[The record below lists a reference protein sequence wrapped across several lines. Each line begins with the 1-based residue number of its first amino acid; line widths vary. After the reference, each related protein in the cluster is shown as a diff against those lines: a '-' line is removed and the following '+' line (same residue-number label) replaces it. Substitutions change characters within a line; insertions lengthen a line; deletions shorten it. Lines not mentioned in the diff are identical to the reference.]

1 MCITAKHI
9 KFSIKKRNVLY
20 FIFKRVYIYIYMYNT
35 LTSFQFPTPQLHA
48 KSEALISFALQW
60 MHPVPP
66 PV

>member
-1 MCITAKHI
+1 
-9 KFSIKKRNVLY
+9 
-20 FIFKRVYIYIYMYNT
+20 MYNT